1 MIDTKKMR
9 ILVTGG
15 AGYIGS
21 FIVRKLKEVGHEPVI
36 VDNLSQGHR
45 EAVADFELHEID
57 LVTQKDKLDELFDQQ
72 KFGGVIHM
80 AALIQMGESFKDPNK
95 YFDNN
100 LISAI
105 HLTEVAVKHQVL
117 KMVFSSSAGVYGV
130 PKNLPIAEDDPKNP
144 ENPYGETKL
153 QIEKMLYWLDRAH
166 EFRSISI
173 RYFNAAGAALDGSIG
188 EDHPQES
195 HIIPLIMKAALAGK
209 EFTLFG
215 DDYKTPDGTNVR
227 DYIHVLDL
235 AEAHVIALQKLS
247 EGASTN
253 AYNAGVG
260 VGYSNKQIVEE
271 IEKVTGKFDWK
282 IGPRRAGDADELYA
296 KVDKI
301 KNEFGW
307 SPKYG
312 LKEIIES
319 AYLWHQ
325 KHPKGFEK

>member
-1 MIDTKKMR
+1 MQSK

-21 FIVRKLKEVGHEPVI
+21 FIVRKLKEEGYEPII
-36 VDNLSQGHR
+36 VDNMTSGH
-45 EAVADFELHEID
+45 EKAVEGFELHKID
-57 LVTQKDKLDELFDQQ
+57 LVTQYDRLEGLFTTHQFD
-72 KFGGVIHM
+72 GVIHM
-80 AALIQMGESFKDPNK
+80 AALIQMGESFRDPNK

-105 HLTEVAVKHQVL
+105 HLTQSMIKHNVL
-117 KMVFSSSAGVYGV
+117 KLVFSSSAGVYGV
-130 PKNLPIAEDDPKNP
+130 PKSLPIREDDPKSP

-153 QIEKMLYWLDRAH
+153 IIEKFLYWLDKAH

-195 HIIPLIMKAALAGK
+195 HIIPLIMKAALGGK
-209 EFTLFG
+209 EFTIFG

-235 AEAHVIALQKLS
+235 AEAHVIALRKLS
-247 EGASTN
+247 EGAKTN

-260 VGYSNKQIVEE
+260 VGYSNRQIIDA
-271 IEKVTGKFDWK
+271 IEKVTGKINLK
-282 IGPRRAGDADELYA
+282 VGPRRPGDADALYA
-296 KVDKI
+296 SIDKI
-301 KNEFGW
+301 KSEFSW
-307 SPKYG
+307 RPKYG

-319 AYLWHQ
+319 AHLWHQ
-325 KHPKGFEK
+325 KHPSGYEE